1 MEATVGCSMRNMCT
15 IRIERVQNGYVM
27 EITDP
32 EIVKQNR
39 DKESYGKG
47 WRDPDVKYTFDEA
60 SELLEFLTKNID
72 KALPM
77 DEYDASFDAAVKEAS
92 DD

>member
-1 MEATVGCSMRNMCT
+1 MRNMTT

-32 EIVKQNR
+32 EIVKANK

-47 WRDPDVKYTFDEA
+47 WRDPDVKYSFDES
-60 SELLEFLTKNID
+60 SELLEFLSKNID

-77 DEYDASFDAAVKEAS
+77 DEFSASFDAAVKEAT

>member
-1 MEATVGCSMRNMCT
+1 MRNTCT

-32 EIVKQNR
+32 DIVKANK

-47 WRDPDVKYTFDEA
+47 WRDPDVKYTFED
-60 SELLEFLTKNID
+60 SGELLGFLKKNID

-77 DEYDASFDAAVKEAS
+77 GEYEASFDAAVKEIT

>member
-1 MEATVGCSMRNMCT
+1 MRQMCT

-32 EIVKQNR
+32 DIVKANKG
-39 DKESYGKG
+39 KESYGKG
-47 WRDPDVKYTFDEA
+47 WRDPDVKYTFEESDD
-60 SELLEFLTKNID
+60 LVEFLRKNID

-77 DEYDASFDAAVKEAS
+77 DEYDSSFDAAVKEIT